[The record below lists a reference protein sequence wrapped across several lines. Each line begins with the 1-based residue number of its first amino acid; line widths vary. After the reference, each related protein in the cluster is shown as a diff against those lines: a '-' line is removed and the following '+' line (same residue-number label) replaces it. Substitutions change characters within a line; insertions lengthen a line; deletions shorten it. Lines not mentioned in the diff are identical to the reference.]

1 MKHLIASILLG
12 LASLHTQAQPTKNV
26 VVDANAEIR
35 SVGAFSALEI
45 SGAIDAYL
53 SQGSEDAVAI
63 SAATDELKAKIKTE
77 VNGSTLHI
85 YLDTKNGFRTWSN
98 TKAKAYITFKSLS
111 KVEASGACNVISTD
125 AIKTNNF
132 KLEFS
137 GACDFKGQVQTT
149 NFIAN
154 ASGACSLKLNG
165 NTEMAKLE
173 ASGASSIKAYDLI
186 ANSCNADASGA
197 ASIKITVTK
206 ELKASASGASS
217 IYYKGDAIIKDVDSS
232 GGASIKKKNNNE

>member
-1 MKHLIASILLG
+1 MKQIIASILFG
-12 LASLHTQAQPTKNV
+12 LASFQTYAQPTKNV

-35 SVGAFSALEI
+35 TVPPFSALEI

-53 SQGSEDAVAI
+53 SQGNEDAVAI
-63 SAATDELKAKIKTE
+63 SAATDELKAKIRTE
-77 VNGSTLHI
+77 VNGTTLHI
-85 YLDTKNGFRTWSN
+85 YLDSKSGFRTWSN

-111 KVEASGACNVISTD
+111 KVEASGACNIISTD
-125 AIKTNNF
+125 AIKTHNF

-137 GACDFKGQVQTT
+137 GACDFKGQIQTT

-165 NTEMAKLE
+165 SAELAKLE

-186 ANSCNADASGA
+186 TNICNADASGA

-217 IYYKGDAIIKDVDSS
+217 IYYKGDAVVKDVDSS
-232 GGASIKKKNNNE
+232 GGATIKKKSNNE